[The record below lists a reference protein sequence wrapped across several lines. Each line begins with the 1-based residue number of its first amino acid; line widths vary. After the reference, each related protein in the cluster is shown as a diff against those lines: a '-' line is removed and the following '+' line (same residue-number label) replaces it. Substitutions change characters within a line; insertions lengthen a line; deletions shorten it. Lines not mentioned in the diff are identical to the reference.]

1 MEDTLSNAAE
11 KGDGTKWTFYTF
23 SGVKDQVDQ
32 RAERT
37 EDRRYSNGID
47 FQSYQPEET
56 DDTKKKEEC
65 IERLVNKEMVTEE
78 DMVDFINEYRELQ
91 YKGMEVGE
99 SDHASLGDKR
109 NCGDKDGFTVQAV

>member
-37 EDRRYSNGID
+37 EDRRYSNG
-47 FQSYQPEET
+47 
-56 DDTKKKEEC
+56 K
-65 IERLVNKEMVTEE
+65 
-78 DMVDFINEYRELQ
+78 NENYHLDQWARIMF
-91 YKGMEVGE
+91 KVVMSGAWIG
-99 SDHASLGDKR
+99 SWKR
-109 NCGDKDGFTVQAV
+109 R